1 MKTQDLI
8 IPHQDLIEQRLREII
23 PAVHSP
29 HSLLYEASRYSL
41 LLPAKRFRPLL
52 LLAVLDDF
60 DCPLE
65 WGIDPACALEM
76 VHTYSLI
83 HDDLPCMDDDD
94 LRRGKPTLHK
104 VYGEAEAVL
113 AGDYLL
119 TYAFDVLS
127 HAPHLSSEI
136 KLRLIQ
142 LLSKQAGG
150 EGMIGGQMI
159 DILHE
164 GKSIDAETLQ
174 LMFSKKTAAL
184 LATALEFGAVIA
196 GLDSD
201 DQAHLRKAGFA
212 LGTGFQYI
220 DDLLDVTGD
229 EQELGKPI
237 GSDQS
242 KEKATALT
250 LYTEEEVQDQ
260 ANACFSEALA
270 ELDRLSKP
278 PPQVL
283 ELFKKCFYR
292 SK

>member
-8 IPHQDLIEQRLREII
+8 TPHQDLIEQRLQAII
-23 PAVHSP
+23 PAINSP
-29 HSLLYEASRYSL
+29 HSLLYEAARYSL
-41 LLPAKRFRPLL
+41 LLPAKRIRPLL
-52 LLAVLDDF
+52 LLAVLEDF

-83 HDDLPCMDDDD
+83 HDDLPCMDNDE

-113 AGDYLL
+113 AGDFLL

-127 HAPHLSSEI
+127 QAPHLSSET
-136 KLRLIQ
+136 KLRMIQ
-142 LLSKQAGG
+142 LLSHRAGG
-150 EGMIGGQMI
+150 EGMIGGQVI

-164 GKSIDAETLQ
+164 GKSIDLDTLQ
-174 LMFSKKTAAL
+174 LMFAKKTAAL
-184 LATALEFGAVIA
+184 LATALEFGGLIA
-196 GLDSD
+196 GLNSE
-201 DQAHLRKAGFA
+201 DQTHLQKAGFA
-212 LGTGFQYI
+212 LGVGFQYI

-229 EQELGKPI
+229 ENELGKPV

-242 KEKATALT
+242 NQKASALT
-250 LYTEEEVQDQ
+250 LYTEEEVQEK

-270 ELDRLSKP
+270 ELDLLSKP
-278 PPQVL
+278 VPQLL

>member
-23 PAVHSP
+23 PVVNSP
-29 HSLLYEASRYSL
+29 HALLYQAARYSL

-52 LLAVLDDF
+52 VLAVLDDF
-60 DCPLE
+60 DSPIE

-83 HDDLPCMDDDD
+83 HDDLPCMDNDD

-119 TYAFDVLS
+119 TYAFEVLAQ
-127 HAPHLSSEI
+127 APHLSSET

-142 LLSKQAGG
+142 LLSSRAGG
-150 EGMIGGQMI
+150 EGMIGGQVV

-164 GKSIDAETLQ
+164 GKPIDAETLK
-174 LMFSKKTAAL
+174 LMFTKKTAAL
-184 LATALEFGAVIA
+184 LATALEFGALIA
-196 GLDSD
+196 GLNSD
-201 DQAHLRKAGFA
+201 DQAHLQKAGFA

-220 DDLLDVTGD
+220 DDLLDVIGD
-229 EQELGKPI
+229 EQELGKPV

-250 LYTEEEVQDQ
+250 LYSEEEVREKAD
-260 ANACFSEALA
+260 ACFSEALA
-270 ELDRLSKP
+270 ELDLLSNP
-278 PPQVL
+278 APQLL